1 MVKVRNV
8 SEARRSRFVLRKRG
22 EDAETVGLRLS
33 EALLVVEQ
41 VVAAVVVVVVVVEVE
56 VARCGRRGRVVLA
69 VVLIFVR
76 FGIASGPEHIVLVEL
91 HGGVRCGR
99 RRRRRLRRGARVFVR
114 RVEKRAEKAFAGC
127 GFTRSKPGRA
137 VELHAGRPV
146 GSWRK
151 W

>member
-8 SEARRSRFVLRKRG
+8 SEGRRSRFVLRKRG

-41 VVAAVVVVVVVVEVE
+41 VVAAVVVVVVVEVE

-69 VVLIFVR
+69 VVLVFVR

-114 RVEKRAEKAFAGC
+114 RVEKRSEKAFAGC

>member
-8 SEARRSRFVLRKRG
+8 SEARRRRFVLGKRG

-33 EALLVVEQ
+33 EALLVVEL
-41 VVAAVVVVVVVVEVE
+41 VVVAVVVV
-56 VARCGRRGRVVLA
+56 VARCGRRGRVVL
-69 VVLIFVR
+69 VVVVVFVR
-76 FGIASGPEHIVLVEL
+76 FGIASGPEHIVFVEL

-99 RRRRRLRRGARVFVR
+99 GVRRGEARVFVR
-114 RVEKRAEKAFAGC
+114 RVGKRAEKAFAGC

-146 GSWRK
+146 GS
-151 W
+151 